1 MKEPNPLVKS
11 ALELGPLLLFFGVF
25 MWNRGGTVSL
35 WGQDYTAL
43 VFATLIFIPVLAI
56 ATLIQWRL
64 SGRLAPMQV
73 VTLVLVVIFGGLS
86 VWLND
91 PRFFKMKPT
100 IIYLLFAA
108 ILGYSLVARRNWLQA
123 VLSEALPMDAL
134 GWRKL
139 TMRMMLLFLGLA
151 LANEFVWRMMSET
164 SWVYFKTFGLPLI
177 LFVFL
182 IANAGLYR
190 AHAVES
196 EKDDEQG

>member
-108 ILGYSLVARRNWLQA
+108 ILLVGLARERLFLKTIFA
-123 VLSEALPMDAL
+123 EAFDLEDE
-134 GWRKL
+134 GWSKL
-139 TMRMMLLFLGLA
+139 TLR
-151 LANEFVWRMMSET
+151 
-164 SWVYFKTFGLPLI
+164 FGLF
-177 LFVFL
+177 FVFL
-182 IANAGLYR
+182 AGVNEIVWRTQSEDVWTSFKVFGIAPLTIVFMLLQGRL
-190 AHAVES
+190 VES
-196 EKDDEQG
+196 YTRPKP